1 MSQVLKAR
9 IIKLLLESKTG
20 KTADALARQLDVSKS
35 TVERILYRNTTL
47 FEAKNLVWY
56 LKSDPT
62 EDTDPFREYLERGS
76 GAWRTRALTA
86 SSYRNVD
93 RSLTDEETNKELA
106 TYGDAVLKLALCE
119 LLLDRVDGLSVE
131 KARYENDRVLVRV
144 IARHYDI
151 LRYLRYD
158 TRNDHIPD
166 DYDLVKREDDDNY
179 KYIATAV
186 EALLGAYYKEY
197 RDYDAILK
205 IVSRFKELIDQ
216 NG

>member
-1 MSQVLKAR
+1 MNQ
-9 IIKLLLESKTG
+9 
-20 KTADALARQLDVSKS
+20 
-35 TVERILYRNTTL
+35 NTR
-47 FEAKNLVWY
+47 A
-56 LKSDPT
+56 SI
-62 EDTDPFREYLERGS
+62 DPFREFLENGS

-86 SSYRNVD
+86 KSYRNVD
-93 RSLTDEETNKELA
+93 RTLNDEDTNEELA

-119 LLLDRVDGLSVE
+119 LLLDKVDALSVV
-131 KARYENDRVLVRV
+131 KQRYENDRVLVRV
-144 IARHYDI
+144 IGRHYDI

-158 TRNDHIPD
+158 ESNPYIPT

-197 RDYDAILK
+197 RDYGAVLD
-205 IVSRFKELIDQ
+205 IVMRFKTLTDL